1 MSKEPKSRAE
11 AIDDLEKQSKQPWSP
26 PNTGSARGIVGMPK
40 KTGDPI
46 DVEVGHRIRIE
57 RTARGISQ
65 STLGRAL
72 GITFQQVQ
80 KYEKGANRVGAGR
93 LTRIAQELGVP
104 VGTLLGAN
112 DKANGHAN
120 PGGGAEV
127 LQCLALP
134 GAVRLLQA
142 YAQLPQADLRSTIV
156 KLVEQIVH
164 GERPASD
171 S

>member
-1 MSKEPKSRAE
+1 
-11 AIDDLEKQSKQPWSP
+11 
-26 PNTGSARGIVGMPK
+26 MPK

-46 DVEVGHRIRIE
+46 DIEVGHRIRIE
-57 RTARGISQ
+57 RTARGMSQ

-93 LTRIAQELGVP
+93 LTRIAKELGVP
-104 VGTLLGAN
+104 VGTLIGAN
-112 DKANGHAN
+112 DTPDGNES

-127 LQCLALP
+127 LECLALP

-142 YAQLPQADLRSTIV
+142 YAQLPQTDLRNTIV
-156 KLVEQIVH
+156 KLVEQIVRE
-164 GERPASD
+164 GPPTTD

>member
-1 MSKEPKSRAE
+1 
-11 AIDDLEKQSKQPWSP
+11 
-26 PNTGSARGIVGMPK
+26 MPK

-46 DVEVGHRIRIE
+46 DIEVGRRIRIE

-80 KYEKGANRVGAGR
+80 KYEKGANRIGAGR
-93 LTRIAQELGVP
+93 LTRIAKELGVP
-104 VGTLLGAN
+104 VGTLIGAN
-112 DKANGHAN
+112 DKLDGHEN
-120 PGGGAEV
+120 PGGAEV
-127 LQCLALP
+127 LECLVLP

-156 KLVEQIVH
+156 KLVEQIVREGH
-164 GERPASD
+164 PAAD
-171 S
+171 T